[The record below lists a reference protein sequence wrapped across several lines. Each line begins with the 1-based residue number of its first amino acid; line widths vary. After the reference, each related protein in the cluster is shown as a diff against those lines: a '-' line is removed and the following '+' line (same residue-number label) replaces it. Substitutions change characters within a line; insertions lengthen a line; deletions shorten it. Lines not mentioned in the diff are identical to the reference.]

1 MNFDYFEYLI
11 ESVINRLIV
20 GAGRARDISQ
30 HQPLDRGHGPLLPG
44 FILTS
49 IQQHYPS

>member
-1 MNFDYFEYLI
+1 MHFNYLTYLI

-20 GAGRARDISQ
+20 GAGLARDMSQ
-30 HQPLDRGHGPLLPG
+30 RQPLDRGQGSLLHE